1 MIIILFGPPGAGKG
15 TQAELLSQKLKIPS
29 ISTGDIL
36 RQNVKEKTELG
47 LTAKSFMDKGQLV
60 PDRLVI
66 EMLTQRLRD
75 KDTKYG
81 FILDG
86 YPRNVSQAE
95 TLDEILKSSGQQ
107 IDRAFYLESSKET
120 VVDRLSGRRVC
131 EKCGKNYHIKNM
143 PPKKDGICDDCGGRL
158 IQRDDN
164 KEETIVNRLNV
175 YLKQSTPVLD
185 YYNKQNKL
193 IRLNGNQDA
202 KEVFLKIINILSK
215 EFNIKSK

>member
-158 IQRDDN
+158 IQRDDD